1 MCSVPM
7 ISAMAIIHAK
17 TKLLV
22 LIGDSIS
29 WNDYIWFMEDTSPWK
44 LLDLVMTKTHWV
56 FKRLVTGKLMDVG
69 HESLCFD
76 VDNHPE
82 HM

>member
-1 MCSVPM
+1 M

-29 WNDYIWFMEDTSPWK
+29 WNDYNWFMEDTSPWK
-44 LLDLVMTKTHWV
+44 LLDLVMTKTH
-56 FKRLVTGKLMDVG
+56 
-69 HESLCFD
+69 
-76 VDNHPE
+76 
-82 HM
+82 

>member
-1 MCSVPM
+1 MCVCSYDNC
-7 ISAMAIIHAK
+7 H
-17 TKLLV
+17 
-22 LIGDSIS
+22 GDHTCKDKAAGVDRRLNS
-29 WNDYIWFMEDTSPWK
+29 WNDYIRFMEDTSPWK
-44 LLDLVMTKTHWV
+44 LLDLVMTKTHWI

>member
-1 MCSVPM
+1 
-7 ISAMAIIHAK
+7 
-17 TKLLV
+17 
-22 LIGDSIS
+22 
-29 WNDYIWFMEDTSPWK
+29 MEDTSPWK
-44 LLDLVMTKTHWV
+44 LLDLVMTKTHWI

>member
-1 MCSVPM
+1 M
-7 ISAMAIIHAK
+7 
-17 TKLLV
+17 
-22 LIGDSIS
+22 
-29 WNDYIWFMEDTSPWK
+29 NEYIWFMEDTSPWK